1 MKAKSKQRWVKV
13 QTDILEILFFD
24 SLEIYFVNVKIDL
37 FQVVAWE
44 RSYKSHYLPRSV
56 FIWLNI

>member
-1 MKAKSKQRWVKV
+1 MKATSKQRWDKV

-37 FQVVAWE
+37 FQVVA
-44 RSYKSHYLPRSV
+44 
-56 FIWLNI
+56 